1 MNSLVKNNSS
11 ANKMRRYAGL
21 VIALI
26 MLAHIPLTGQKVRKS
41 MDQRFTEYY
50 NVLAADTNKMDGSY
64 QMFYKE
70 TLVENGTY
78 SQGYRTGIWTFYNL
92 GGSFEFQYDF
102 DKDSLIRLAGSGIYH
117 RRNER
122 PSLFLGSPLVPYVFI
137 SSMVGYPLEAIE
149 KGVKGKVVLTLR
161 ISDEGEIMEK
171 FISQGLNP
179 MMDTAVLNAAHKF
192 PETWEWIPAKRG
204 DQKVESFYNI
214 TVFFELD

>member
-1 MNSLVKNNSS
+1 MESLIGNRSVPFRKRCLWG
-11 ANKMRRYAGL
+11 AL
-21 VIALI
+21 VLI
-26 MLAHIPLTGQKVRKS
+26 MLPLLPLKGQKVRNS
-41 MDQRFTEYY
+41 MDCRFTEYY
-50 NVLAADTNKMDGSY
+50 NVLATDTSKMDGAY

-70 TLVENGTY
+70 TLVEKGTY
-78 SQGYRTGIWTFYNL
+78 SLGRRTGIWTFYNL

-102 DKDSLIRLAGSGIYH
+102 DTDSLMRLAGSDIYH

-161 ISDEGEIMEK
+161 ISEEGKILER
-171 FISQGLNP
+171 FISQGLNS
-179 MMDTAVLNAAHKF
+179 MMDTAVLNAAWKF

-204 DQKVESFYNI
+204 NQKVESLYNI
-214 TVFFELD
+214 TVFFDLD